1 MRTSIQI
8 IPGVIPALAAVSA
21 MAAGSAMAQKA
32 GDNYLGVGVAA
43 IRPDASLGPL
53 SSSGVNA
60 AAFTAATAGAS
71 ADVSNE
77 VTVSLGWLH
86 LFTDRVGAEFTLGIP
101 PEHTIDLATPSPF
114 AGAASHPGAATVR
127 TWTPAAV
134 AKYFFNAP
142 GDRWRPYLGLGVS
155 HVSFHD
161 IEVNRADPLVVQVGG
176 QSVSLS
182 SRWTPVYNA
191 GVVYH
196 VNDRWMVNASV
207 AYLPIKTTATL
218 VGAGGTTTRGELKL
232 RTTDVVV
239 RVGYR
244 F

>member
-1 MRTSIQI
+1 MKPSLRCLIAI
-8 IPGVIPALAAVSA
+8 LGALAAT
-21 MAAGSAMAQKA
+21 GAMAQRA

-43 IRPDASLGPL
+43 IRPDASLGQL
-53 SSSGVNA
+53 SSTGPNA

-71 ADVSNE
+71 AHVSRE

-86 LFTDRVGAEFTLGIP
+86 MFTDRVGAEFTIGVP
-101 PEHTIDLATPSPF
+101 PEHTIDLGTPSPF

-161 IEVNRADPLVVQVGG
+161 VEVNRADPTVVLIGG
-176 QSVSLS
+176 ASASLS

-191 GVVYH
+191 GFVY
-196 VNDRWMVNASV
+196 NIDERWVVNASV
-207 AYLPIKTTATL
+207 AYLPIKTEATL
-218 VGAGGTTTRGELKL
+218 VGPDGTVTRGGLKL
-232 RTTDVVV
+232 KTTDYVV
-239 RVGYR
+239 RIGYR

>member
-1 MRTSIQI
+1 MKTSVGLIASAV
-8 IPGVIPALAAVSA
+8 GALFATGAL
-21 MAAGSAMAQKA
+21 AQKA
-32 GDNYLGVGVAA
+32 GDNYIGVGVAA

-53 SSSGVNA
+53 SSAGVNA
-60 AAFTAATAGAS
+60 AAFSAATAGAS

-77 VTVSLGWLH
+77 ATLSLGWLH
-86 LFTDRVGAEFTLGIP
+86 MFNDRLGAEFTIGIP
-101 PEHTIDLATPSPF
+101 PRHTIDLGTPSPF

-134 AKYFFNAP
+134 AKYFFNTP

-161 IEVNRADPLVVQVGG
+161 IEVNRADPTVALIGG
-176 QSVSLS
+176 ISASLS
-182 SRWTPVYNA
+182 SRWTPVFNA
-191 GVVYH
+191 GAVY
-196 VNDRWMVNASV
+196 NIDERWVVNASI

-218 VGAGGTTTRGELKL
+218 VGAGGTTTRGDLKL

>member
-1 MRTSIQI
+1 MRTIFKLV
-8 IPGVIPALAAVSA
+8 PCLAALAAASA
-21 MAAGSAMAQKA
+21 LAQKA
-32 GDNYLGVGVAA
+32 GDDYIGVGVAV

-53 SSSGVNA
+53 SSTGVNA
-60 AAFTAATAGAS
+60 AAFTAATAGAT

-77 VTVSLGWLH
+77 ATLSLGWLH
-86 LFTDRVGAEFTLGIP
+86 LFTDRVGAEFTIGIP
-101 PEHTIDLATPSPF
+101 PKHTIDLGTPSPF

-134 AKYFFNAP
+134 VKYFFNAP

-161 IEVNRADPLVVQVGG
+161 IEVNRADPLVAQVGG
-176 QSVSLS
+176 ASASLS
-182 SRWTPVYNA
+182 SRWTPVFNA
-191 GVVYH
+191 GAVY
-196 VNDRWMVNASV
+196 NIDERWVVNASV

>member
-1 MRTSIQI
+1 MRTRFKF
-8 IPGVIPALAAVSA
+8 IPC
-21 MAAGSAMAQKA
+21 MAALVAASALAQKA
-32 GDNYLGVGVAA
+32 GDNYIGVGVAA
-43 IRPDASLGPL
+43 IRPDASLGAL
-53 SSSGVNA
+53 SSTGVNA

-77 VTVSLGWLH
+77 VTASLGWLH
-86 LFTDRVGAEFTLGIP
+86 MFTDRVGAEFTIGIP
-101 PEHTIDLATPSPF
+101 PKHTIDLATPSPF

-161 IEVNRADPLVVQVGG
+161 IEVNRADPTVGLIG
-176 QSVSLS
+176 GTSASLS

-191 GVVYH
+191 GVVYNI
-196 VNDRWMVNASV
+196 NDRWIINASV
-207 AYLPIKTTATL
+207 AYLPIKTTVNL
-218 VGAGGTTTRGELKL
+218 VGAGGTTTRGDLKL
-232 RTTDVVV
+232 RTVDYVM
-239 RVGYR
+239 RVAYR